1 MHEVRKKV
9 NKTSKPYTEVLSVEV
24 INKYINYDFLES
36 AIDVRS
42 KGQQF
47 IKRKLYQ
54 VDSTISG
61 ITTFSGIFLCA
72 TTGRYCK

>member
-9 NKTSKPYTEVLSVEV
+9 NKTSKPYTEVLSAEV

-47 IKRKLYQ
+47 I
-54 VDSTISG
+54 
-61 ITTFSGIFLCA
+61 
-72 TTGRYCK
+72 